1 MPFNEKVVSFTR
13 FCAFHLNKPSTVMW
27 CWKQCFQTKLIVVY
41 CYNQRIFVIIC
52 EGEAIKAMTSC
63 ANVWPGVPSLPWW
76 RNLLT
81 SPLCSVTTITIITP
95 HPGLTSIPRL
105 PSHQPRSK
113 ITNKTKPPI
122 VQATPN
128 LLTGVT
134 QPGVMFAN
142 LFSHS
147 LRSEGGHQLLSHVS
161 LPAPRDHWHAER
173 GSAQIKLDWC
183 QLP

>member
-1 MPFNEKVVSFTR
+1 MLPNR
-13 FCAFHLNKPSTVMW
+13 AQM
-27 CWKQCFQTKLIVVY
+27 Y

-81 SPLCSVTTITIITP
+81 SPLCTVTTITIITLSP
-95 HPGLTSIPRL
+95 PWHLYPD
-105 PSHQPRSK
+105 QPRSK

-134 QPGVMFAN
+134 VPGVMFAN

-173 GSAQIKLDWC
+173 GSGQIKLDWC

>member
-1 MPFNEKVVSFTR
+1 MPKTMFP
-13 FCAFHLNKPSTVMW
+13 NKAW
-27 CWKQCFQTKLIVVY
+27 LCI
-41 CYNQRIFVIIC
+41 VIIR
-52 EGEAIKAMTSC
+52 EYSLLFARGRLSKR
-63 ANVWPGVPSLPWW
+63 WPVVLMCDLTCQVSRDG

-81 SPLCSVTTITIITP
+81 SPLCTVTTITIITLSP
-95 HPGLTSIPRL
+95 PWHLYPD
-105 PSHQPRSK
+105 QPRSK

-147 LRSEGGHQLLSHVS
+147 LRSQGGHQVLSHVS

>member
-1 MPFNEKVVSFTR
+1 MLKTMFP
-13 FCAFHLNKPSTVMW
+13 NKAW
-27 CWKQCFQTKLIVVY
+27 LCI
-41 CYNQRIFVIIC
+41 VIIREYSLLFARGRLSKRWPVVLMC
-52 EGEAIKAMTSC
+52 DLVCQVSRDGGICWQVHC
-63 ANVWPGVPSLPWW
+63 AAWPPSPSLP
-76 RNLLT
+76 LT
-81 SPLCSVTTITIITP
+81 PAWHLYPDC
-95 HPGLTSIPRL
+95 
-105 PSHQPRSK
+105 PRSK

-134 QPGVMFAN
+134 VQPRVMFAN

-161 LPAPRDHWHAER
+161 LPAPQDLWHAER